1 MTNFRDGAVM
11 RISRRPIATRLHR
24 WSLARLGYGNGNPAT
39 NGEYRLLDELPEAP
53 TVFDVGAHHG
63 DYGLAVL
70 NRRPN
75 ATVYCF
81 EPAAE
86 TFQHLANQ
94 LDGRA
99 RLHRFAL
106 SDSAGS
112 RTLYGDRVGSAMASL
127 FRRDLRWLGLDSSV
141 EETVKTQTLDD
152 VCAAEGVDH
161 IDLLKIDAE
170 GADHLVLLGARRML
184 EEQRIVR
191 IMFEYG
197 GTALDS
203 HFFMRDFYRLLDGFT
218 LYRVLPD
225 GLLPLGEYGEHLE
238 IAHYSNYCAI
248 RVQSARH

>member
-1 MTNFRDGAVM
+1 M
-11 RISRRPIATRLHR
+11 RISRRPIATRLNS

-63 DYGLAVL
+63 DYAAAVL
-70 NRRPN
+70 DRRPN

-81 EPAAE
+81 EPSAQ
-86 TFQHLANQ
+86 TFQVLATRVG
-94 LDGRA
+94 DRA
-99 RLHRFAL
+99 RLHAAAL
-106 SDSAGS
+106 SDQTGT
-112 RTLYGDRVGSAMASL
+112 RILYGDRVGSPMASL
-127 FRRDLRWLGLDSSV
+127 FRRDLRWLGVESSV
-141 EETVKTQTLDD
+141 EQTVETETLDR
-152 VCAAEGVDH
+152 VCFAEGIDH

-184 EEQRIVR
+184 EQRRIAR

-225 GLLPLGEYGEHLE
+225 GLLPLGPYREHLE
-238 IAHYSNYCAI
+238 IAHYSNYCAL
-248 RVQSARH
+248 RALEP